1 MNTSSKFG
9 AGSRFPDFVW
19 PLTSGG
25 ELNVARM
32 PGWRVLIV
40 YRGKH
45 CPRCTA
51 YFKTLD
57 GLLDG
62 FREAGIAVAAVSA
75 DPAEKAS
82 ASVAENGW
90 RFPVAYGLKIEQ
102 MRTLG
107 LYISEPRSAQETDR
121 PFAEPGLFVI
131 NSDNNAQVVD
141 VSNASYSRPDLGT
154 LLGGIKFA
162 IENRL
167 PVRGTLN

>member
-1 MNTSSKFG
+1 MSNRIKFAAG
-9 AGSRFPDFVW
+9 APFPDMAW

-25 ELNVARM
+25 ELRIARA
-32 PGWRVLIV
+32 PGWRVLVV

-51 YFKTLD
+51 YFKVLD
-57 GLLDG
+57 GLLED
-62 FREAGIAVAAVSA
+62 FRAAGVFIASVSA
-75 DPAEKAS
+75 DPEEKAR
-82 ASVAENGW
+82 ASVAEHGW
-90 RFPVAYGLKIEQ
+90 KFPVGFGLTMEQ

-131 NSDNNAQVVD
+131 NPDNNAQVVD
-141 VSNASYSRPDLGT
+141 VSNASYARPDLA
-154 LLGGIKFA
+154 LLLSGLKYA

-167 PVRGTLN
+167 PVRGTLA

>member
-1 MNTSSKFG
+1 MTTSSKFG
-9 AGSRFPDFVW
+9 AGAPFPEFVW
-19 PLTSGG
+19 PLTGGG

-45 CPRCTA
+45 CPRCTT

-57 GLLDG
+57 GLLEG
-62 FREAGIAVAAVSA
+62 FKAAGIAVAAVSA

-82 ASVAENGW
+82 ASVTENGW
-90 RFPVAYGLKIEQ
+90 RFPVAYGMTMDQ
-102 MRTLG
+102 MRALG

-131 NSDNNAQVVD
+131 NPDNNAQVVD
-141 VSNASYSRPDLGT
+141 VSNASYSRPDLAT

-162 IENRL
+162 IDNRL

>member
-1 MNTSSKFG
+1 MSTSTKFSAG
-9 AGSRFPDFVW
+9 ARFPDIVW
-19 PLTSGG
+19 PMTGGG
-25 ELNVARM
+25 ELSIART
-32 PGWRVLIV
+32 PGWRVLVV

-45 CPRCTA
+45 CPRCKT

-57 GLLDG
+57 GLLEE
-62 FREAGIAVAAVSA
+62 FKAAGITVAAVSA
-75 DPAEKAS
+75 DPKEKAQ

-90 RFPVAYGLKIEQ
+90 RFPVGFGMTIDQ

-107 LYISEPRSAQETDR
+107 LYVSEPRSPQETDR

-131 NSDNNAQVVD
+131 NPDNNAQVVD
-141 VSNASYSRPDLGT
+141 VSNASYARPDLAT
-154 LLGGIKFA
+154 LLSGIKFA

>member
-1 MNTSSKFG
+1 MTTSSKFG
-9 AGSRFPDFVW
+9 AGAPFPEFVW
-19 PLTSGG
+19 PLTDGG
-25 ELNVARM
+25 KLSVARL

-45 CPRCTA
+45 CPRCTT

-57 GLLDG
+57 GLLEQ
-62 FREAGIAVAAVSA
+62 FKAAGIAIAALSA
-75 DPAEKAS
+75 DPEEKAR
-82 ASVAENGW
+82 ASVTENGW
-90 RFPVAYGLKIEQ
+90 RFPVAYGMTMDQ

-107 LYISEPRSAQETDR
+107 LYISEPRSPQETDR

-131 NSDNNAQVVD
+131 NPDNNAQVVD
-141 VSNASYSRPDLGT
+141 VSNASYARPDLAT